1 MHPVVLEGMTALVL
15 PDSNIL
21 FSRTL
26 RDWTFLLSRNTRQVI
41 YTVHTTPD
49 IIAETIAKIR
59 DKNPL
64 IGGQNIAFIESKIR
78 DSVSSVFS
86 DYAPAQHDF
95 VYDSMPD
102 SGDYHVHA
110 AASQGEISYLV
121 THDQG
126 FLGLPE
132 DVQTSLSYE
141 IHSADSFFCLV
152 DDSAPAHVE
161 MIALEQLHYWHTKAQ
176 KDSRFSADLPKTLL
190 RAGCPEFADRIS
202 SHLSHALAMPAPS
215 EVYQQ
220 FAFDLSRLRR

>member
-1 MHPVVLEGMTALVL
+1 MTALVL

-26 RDWTFLLSRNTRQVI
+26 RDWTFLLSRNARQVI

-49 IIAETIAKIR
+49 ILAETIAKIR

-64 IGGQNIAFIESKIR
+64 ISGQNIALIESRIR
-78 DSVSSVFS
+78 ESVSSVFS
-86 DYAPAQHDF
+86 DYAPTQHDW
-95 VYDSMPD
+95 VYDSISD

-121 THDQG
+121 TQDRG
-126 FLGLPE
+126 FLHLPD
-132 DVQTSLSYE
+132 DVQTLLSYE

-161 MIALEQLHYWHTKAQ
+161 DIALEQLHYWRTKAE
-176 KDSRFSADLPKTLL
+176 KDSRFNADLLKALVQ
-190 RAGCPEFADRIS
+190 AGCPKFADRIS
-202 SHLSHALAMPAPS
+202 SHLSHALAKPAPS
-215 EVYQQ
+215 KSYQQ
-220 FAFDLSRLRR
+220 FTFGLSRPRR

>member
-1 MHPVVLEGMTALVL
+1 MTALVL

-64 IGGQNIAFIESKIR
+64 IGGQNIALIESRIR
-78 DSVSSVFS
+78 NSVSSVFS
-86 DYAPAQHDF
+86 DYVPAQRDI
-95 VYDSMPD
+95 VYDSMRD

-121 THDQG
+121 TQDRG

-152 DDSAPAHVE
+152 DDSAPPHVE
-161 MIALEQLHYWHTKAQ
+161 MIALEQLHYWRTKAET
-176 KDSRFSADLPKTLL
+176 DDRFDADLPGALT
-190 RAGCPEFADRIS
+190 RAGCPNFADRIS
-202 SHLSHALAMPAPS
+202 NRLSHALAMPAPS
-215 EVYQQ
+215 NAYQQ
-220 FAFDLSRLRR
+220 FAFDLSQLGR